1 MPTNQALLLPN
12 PAARPSNPALMPR
25 NPAWMLPK
33 AAARLPTASLMPSN
47 PALMLPIPAAM
58 HPKPR
63 SDASQHSS
71 EASPPNADASHP
83 NAGRARSIICTCFF
97 SVCEVH
103 NHSHR
108 NYFRWRQKQL
118 TKCNPPVKSKQSTL
132 HQFSIIFAGVSCSRF
147 RSNWIPHLLV
157 HFPMGRVVEV
167 VGAAVVGVAVPVLLQ
182 LLPWTCSRG
191 LLRNALI

>member
-1 MPTNQALLLPN
+1 MLPN
-12 PAARPSNPALMPR
+12 TAL
-25 NPAWMLPK
+25 
-33 AAARLPTASLMPSN
+33 RLPHPTRMHLTPMLAVYVTSF
-47 PALMLPIPAAM
+47 ALV
-58 HPKPR
+58 
-63 SDASQHSS
+63 
-71 EASPPNADASHP
+71 
-83 NAGRARSIICTCFF
+83 FF

-108 NYFRWRQKQL
+108 NYFRWRQKQI

-132 HQFSIIFAGVSCSRF
+132 HLFSIIFAGVSCSRF
-147 RSNWIPHLLV
+147 RSNWIPPLLV